1 MSRLSFPIRTIA
13 LAVVLAA
20 GSAGCVTIRT
30 APPRFA
36 GPWPPAETG
45 PRPTITLTVT
55 GLATDEGLARDVGTI
70 LGSWGAVTEQA
81 YRESALFSG
90 VSVRG
95 GRGDLRVDVEVRGDV
110 WQYQALTVFSYL
122 TLLIVPYVVT
132 TDITVTTRVTA
143 NGGQPLGTVQEHG
156 RSRTWYQLP
165 LFLFAPLFEPATV
178 TPGIVYDLDRQSI
191 TELHARGVY

>member
-1 MSRLSFPIRTIA
+1 MDRLLFPMRTAA
-13 LAVVLAA
+13 LAIVVAA
-20 GSAGCVTIRT
+20 LGAGCVTIRT

-36 GPWPPAETG
+36 GPWPPAEAG
-45 PRPTITLTVT
+45 PRPAITLTIT
-55 GLATDEGLARDVGTI
+55 GLATDEGQPRDVGPI

-122 TLLIVPYVVT
+122 TLLIIPYVVT
-132 TDITVTTRVTA
+132 TDFTVTTRVIT
-143 NGGQPLGTVQEHG
+143 NGGQLLGTVQERG

-165 LFLFAPLFEPATV
+165 LFLFAGFFEPQTV

-191 TELHARGVY
+191 ADLHARGVF

>member
-1 MSRLSFPIRTIA
+1 MRRSPFPKRTAA
-13 LAVVLAA
+13 LAVVLASL
-20 GSAGCVTIRT
+20 GAGCVTIRT

-36 GPWPPAETG
+36 GPWPPAESG
-45 PRPTITLTVT
+45 PRPAITLTVT
-55 GLATDEGLARDVGTI
+55 GLATDEGLARDVGPI

-81 YRESALFSG
+81 YRESGLFSG

-95 GRGDLRVDVEVRGDV
+95 GRGDIRVDVEVRGDV

-132 TDITVTTRVTA
+132 TDFTVTTRVTT

-165 LFLFAPLFEPATV
+165 LFLFAGFFEPQMV

-191 TELHARGVY
+191 ADLHARGVF